1 MVKSKNQIM
10 AKIRAATIW
19 NGIAIVATKTQKS
32 RRKLHKFR
40 KIFGGE
46 LSKLLLAGSA
56 KELLT
61 GIRIAH
67 LEPPTERDFRGNLPY

>member
-1 MVKSKNQIM
+1 M
-10 AKIRAATIW
+10 AKIRAATTW
-19 NGIAIVATKTQKS
+19 NGIAIVATEMQKS

-56 KELLT
+56 KALLA
-61 GIRIAH
+61 GVRIAH
-67 LEPPTERDFRGNLPY
+67 LEPPTERDFRGDVPY